1 MIYINISNTNY
12 QELYMTGNSL
22 PFSFLDQT
30 VNILIVSSST
40 ENIVQ
45 FETILQPFHIFS
57 LLSVKTLQDAITT
70 MATNRIHICFLD
82 LCTNETKAASSN
94 FIRSITNSTVCIG
107 FSTECSATRVIT
119 SVKNGILE
127 VINISGGLQLTP
139 EFSVLLCKSIIVAL
153 FYPTYRWWHDDMVA
167 NVINTLLT
175 LPKANVTAW
184 AIKAGISATR
194 LRTVCETK
202 FTCSPKHISF
212 IYNCYSLALSYIS
225 RCGNTGRRCLPE
237 AVALK
242 EEFKLKCYFHSN
254 YSSFSYLLKGTKTG
268 HTQQDS
274 AF

>member
-1 MIYINISNTNY
+1 
-12 QELYMTGNSL
+12 MTENSL
-22 PFSFLDQT
+22 PFSFLNQT
-30 VNILIVSSST
+30 VNILIVSSFAD
-40 ENIVQ
+40 NIMQ
-45 FETILQPFHIFS
+45 FKTILQPFSMFS
-57 LLSVKTLQDAITT
+57 LSSAVTLQDAINT

-82 LCTNETKAASSN
+82 LCSNETKAASSN
-94 FIRSITNSTVCIG
+94 FIRSISNSTACIG
-107 FSTECSATRVIT
+107 FSTECSATRVIN

-127 VINISGGLQLTP
+127 VINISGGLKLTP
-139 EFSVLLCKSIIVAL
+139 EFTALLCKSTIVAL

-184 AIKAGISATR
+184 AIKAGISSTR

-212 IYNCYSLALSYIS
+212 IYNCYSLALSYLAGS
-225 RCGNTGRRCLPE
+225 GNTEKKVFPDANL
-237 AVALK
+237 LK

-254 YSSFSYLLKGTKTG
+254 YSSFSYLLKGTRTG
-268 HTQQDS
+268 HTQQKN